1 MDTQNNVMMKK
12 SKTMMI
18 VLIVTLVSG
27 SLFAQD
33 ITGTWSG
40 TLTIP
45 QGQLRVNFNIS
56 AADNGYTS
64 TLDSPDQNAFGIP
77 TDTTIYKKPEL
88 KITIVQLGAE
98 YEGKL
103 TEENKIEGTFT
114 QMGQALELVLTK
126 KEE

>member
-1 MDTQNNVMMKK
+1 MKNLR
-12 SKTMMI
+12 TMMI
-18 VLIVTLVSG
+18 VLLITMVSG

-33 ITGTWSG
+33 ITGTWTG
-40 TLTIP
+40 VLTIP
-45 QGQLRVNFNIS
+45 QGTLTVNFNITS
-56 AADNGYTS
+56 TDDGYTS

-77 TDTTIYKKPEL
+77 TDSTIYKKPEL
-88 KITIVQLGAE
+88 KITIVQLGAD